1 MKKSLS
7 FIIALMFCYVAIGQ
21 EISATVSV
29 NAQQTGKTQLSIFK
43 TLQQSL
49 ERFINETSWSDRDLP
64 DDQRVNC
71 SFFITVQ
78 RYESNSFKATLQ
90 VRSSRPVFGSSM
102 TTPVFNFKDNDFNFS
117 YTEFQPLEFNPNNFE
132 SNLVSTIS
140 FYVYVILGLDAD
152 TFSPDGGTPYFAQ
165 ADQIANIAQQ
175 SGRAGWGASAGN
187 TSRFALNR
195 QLNSSN
201 FSDYHQALYVYHRL
215 GLDVMHKD
223 VTKGKENIA
232 RAIGLLDKVYSSRS
246 NTVLIRSFFDAKARE
261 VASIFSEGPALEDGN
276 VAEDLY
282 EMAPN
287 YGQLWSQLQ

>member
-49 ERFINETSWSDRDLP
+49 EQFVNETSWSDRDLP
-64 DDQRVNC
+64 EDQRVNC

-102 TTPVFNFKDNDFNFS
+102 TTPVFNFKDNDFNFN

-152 TFSPDGGTPYFAQ
+152 TFSPDGGAPYFAQ

-175 SGRAGWGASAGN
+175 SGRAGWGASAGS

-201 FSDYHQALYVYHRL
+201 FSNYHQALYVYHRL

-232 RAIGLLDKVYSSRS
+232 RAIGLLNKVYSNRS
-246 NTVLIRSFFDAKARE
+246 NTVLLRSFFDAKARE
-261 VASIFSEGPALEDGN
+261 VANIFSEGPALEEGN
-276 VAEDLY
+276 VAKDLY